1 MSYQIID
8 GKSTSLKV
16 QEEIASKV
24 ESRVSSGGKRPHLAA
39 VLIGDDPASKA
50 YVGHKVKAC
59 NNVGFESS
67 LVERG
72 SDITEEEVLKIVD
85 DLNNDDSIDGF
96 IVQLPLPSHIDP
108 VKVIEAV
115 SPEKD
120 VDGFHPVNVGKMSLG
135 LPTFKPATPAGV
147 MTLLEHYG
155 IKTEGLHAVVVGR
168 SDIVG
173 NPMST
178 LLRSNT
184 EPGNCTVTQCHSRTK
199 DLKSHTLQADLLI
212 TAIGKPHFITAD
224 MVKEGAIIV
233 DVGINRI
240 SDPSRKSGS
249 RLTGDV
255 DFENVAPKCS
265 WITPVPGGVG
275 PMTIATLLQ
284 NTLQAANGK

>member
-8 GKSTSLKV
+8 GKATSLKV
-16 QEEIASKV
+16 QEEIAAEV
-24 ESRVSSGGKRPHLAA
+24 ESRARSGGKRPHLAA

-72 SDITEEEVLKIVD
+72 SDITEKEVLKIVD
-85 DLNNDDSIDGF
+85 DLNHDDSIDGF

-155 IKTEGLHAVVVGR
+155 IKTEGLHALVVGR

-173 NPMST
+173 NPMSA

-199 DLKSHTLQADLLI
+199 NLKSHTLQADLLI

-240 SDPSRKSGS
+240 SDPTRKSGS